1 MKPIRFAETEK
12 FHTEAAQMTTSNRY
26 DPELKLND
34 NLMRAIGIPLFG
46 VATPNLTGL
55 FERKSFKL
63 FLINAGYSIVA
74 LTVMGVIIAAW
85 K

>member
-55 FERKSFKL
+55 FENLNYTHPLYWLGYVYFIVLST
-63 FLINAGYSIVA
+63 LI
-74 LTVMGVIIAAW
+74 
-85 K
+85 